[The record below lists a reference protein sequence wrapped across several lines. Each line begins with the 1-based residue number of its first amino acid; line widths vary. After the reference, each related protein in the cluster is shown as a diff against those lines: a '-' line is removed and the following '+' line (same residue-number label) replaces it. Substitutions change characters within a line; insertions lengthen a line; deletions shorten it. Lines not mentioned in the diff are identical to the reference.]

1 MTSPPT
7 VNRPMANLPTASSS
21 DLRPAARLWPA
32 RRLRAGGHAGAPTPP
47 KKSSKGLLIGVIAAV
62 VVLAIVAI
70 VLFVWPGVIKKGDT
84 FDNTKVAAGV
94 TKILTDPPPAGYGT
108 TGVSSV
114 TCPAD
119 QPVKTGTTFD
129 CTATINGAPK
139 TVHHHREGRQGHV
152 RGRRPELGL
161 E

>member
-1 MTSPPT
+1 M
-7 VNRPMANLPTASSS
+7 
-21 DLRPAARLWPA
+21 
-32 RRLRAGGHAGAPTPP
+32 
-47 KKSSKGLLIGVIAAV
+47 
-62 VVLAIVAI
+62 
-70 VLFVWPGVIKKGDT
+70 IKKGDT

-139 TVHHHREGRQGHV
+139 TVHIIVKDDSGKYEVGV
-152 RGRRPELGL
+152 PN
-161 E
+161 